1 MKPEHREKLIKL
13 KRGIE
18 QLNKKL
24 FVDNLILS
32 MAIASILA
40 IVIDYL
46 WDLRVLVF
54 IIWFVFLTYVSFKL
68 ILEIKFSRIRKGI
81 DVNQNV
87 DEGYKDEIKEGFISI
102 KFGKYKVKLN
112 FKDCVYVLTDDF
124 VFAFQSFRILAIFI
138 IDKTKSKKEL
148 EDFLSK
154 FKKQRNL
161 KLTSAIAILIV
172 ILSFAFKISLIILNQ
187 NSFNDE
193 FTYQVHKI
201 SIGDS
206 IIYDNS
212 DSEFIILTTNFLTDE
227 CPENNVV
234 KFHCRNEYFKRIRLI
249 YRSFKNSDWK
259 TEQKFGDK
267 YMGTYSYQ
275 MNSDKIFLFKDDIQ
289 ITIEKKLKRNPAP
302 NSD

>member
-1 MKPEHREKLIKL
+1 MEPEQREKLIKL

-24 FVDNLILS
+24 FVDYLILS
-32 MAIASILA
+32 MAIASILT

-46 WDLRVLVF
+46 WDLKLIVF
-54 IIWFVFLTYVSFKL
+54 LIWFIFLTFLLYKL
-68 ILEIKFSRIRKGI
+68 IFEIKFSRIRKGI
-81 DVNQNV
+81 DFNQNV
-87 DEGYKDEIKEGFISI
+87 DEGYKDEIKEGII
-102 KFGKYKVKLN
+102 TLKIGKYKVNLN

-124 VFAFQSFRILAIFI
+124 VFAFQGLRILAIFI
-138 IDKTKSKKEL
+138 IDNTKSKKEL

-154 FKKQRNL
+154 FKKHRNL
-161 KLTSAIAILIV
+161 KLTSAIAVLIV
-172 ILSFAFKISLIILNQ
+172 ILTFALKISLITLNQ
-187 NSFNDE
+187 NSFKDE
-193 FTYQVHKI
+193 FTYQVQKI

-206 IIYDNS
+206 IIYNKS

-267 YMGTYSYQ
+267 FMGTYSYQ
-275 MNSDKIFLFKDDIQ
+275 MNSDKIILFKDDIQ
-289 ITIEKKLKRNPAP
+289 IIIEKKLKVNPAP
-302 NSD
+302 NSG